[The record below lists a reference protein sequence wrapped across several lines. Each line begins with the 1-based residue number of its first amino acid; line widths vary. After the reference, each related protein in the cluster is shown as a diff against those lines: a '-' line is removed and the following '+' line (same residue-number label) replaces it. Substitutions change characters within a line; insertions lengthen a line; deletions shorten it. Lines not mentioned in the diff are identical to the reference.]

1 MPLRSKAQARY
12 LFAKHPK
19 MAEEFADKTTGSI
32 KDLPE
37 RIKPKGT
44 RQARPVTTVKKNMN
58 SALSSF
64 E

>member
-1 MPLRSKAQARY
+1 
-12 LFAKHPK
+12 
-19 MAEEFADKTTGSI
+19 MAEEFADKTSGSI

-58 SALSSF
+58 NALSSF

>member
-1 MPLRSKAQARY
+1 MPLKSKAQARY
-12 LFAKHPK
+12 LFAKRPK
-19 MAEEFADKTTGSI
+19 MAEEFADKTPSMI

-37 RIKPKGT
+37 RIKPKGM
-44 RQARPVTTVKKNMN
+44 RQNRPVTTVKKNMN

>member
-12 LFAKHPK
+12 LFAKRPK
-19 MAEEFADKTTGSI
+19 MADEFADKTTMSI

-37 RIKPKGT
+37 RIKPKGM
-44 RQARPVTTVKKNMN
+44 RQNRPVTTVKKNMN

>member
-1 MPLRSKAQARY
+1 MPLKSKAQARY
-12 LFAKHPK
+12 LFAKRPK
-19 MAEEFADKTTGSI
+19 MADEFADKTTMSI

-37 RIKPKGT
+37 RIKPKGM
-44 RQARPVTTVKKNMN
+44 RQNRPVTTVKKNLN